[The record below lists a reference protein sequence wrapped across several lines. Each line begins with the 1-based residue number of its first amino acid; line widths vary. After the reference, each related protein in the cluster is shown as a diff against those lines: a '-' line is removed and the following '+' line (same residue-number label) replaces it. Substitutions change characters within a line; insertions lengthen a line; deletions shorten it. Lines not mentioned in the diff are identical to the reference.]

1 MPSKGWRKKRNN
13 SYVFCECGCG
23 QIMPM
28 YDKRGRRRRYI
39 KGHGGVKTQINKGQH
54 LSSTTEFKKGRKGT
68 NKKDIPYE
76 ELLRLYWFE
85 EKNQKE
91 IAKIYNTSI
100 RTISKRLK
108 EANILT
114 RDGKIKKGQL
124 TGKTWEELYGEEKTS
139 KMKENLSKA
148 TSGEKNHL
156 YGKPAWNKG
165 KKWPADIVYKMLLR
179 RTPNRDERFL
189 IDFFKSKNLPYIF
202 VGDGSVIIDNR
213 NPDFINSN
221 GQKKIIEFF
230 GEHWHKPEDE
240 TIKRRIYQ
248 KYGFDL
254 LVIWGKDTK
263 DKEMLL
269 EKVSEFNRKEIL

>member
-1 MPSKGWRKKRNN
+1 MPSKGWRKKR
-13 SYVFCECGCG
+13 SVQQIFCECGCG

-39 KGHGGVKTQINKGQH
+39 NGHGGVKTQIKKGQH
-54 LSSTTEFKKGRKGT
+54 LSLTTEFREGRKGT

-91 IAKIYNTSI
+91 IAKIYNTS
-100 RTISKRLK
+100 TKTVSKRLK

-114 RDGKIKKGQL
+114 RDGRIKKGQL
-124 TGKTWEELYGEEKTS
+124 IGKTWEELYGEENANM
-139 KMKENLSKA
+139 MKENLSKA
-148 TSGEKNHL
+148 TSGEKNNM

-165 KKWPADIVYKMLLR
+165 KKWPADVVYKMLLR
-179 RTPNRDERFL
+179 RTPNRDEQFL
-189 IDFFKSKNLPYIF
+189 IDFFKTKNLPYIF
-202 VGDGSVIIDNR
+202 VGNGSVIIDNR

-221 GQKKIIEFF
+221 GQKKIFEFF

-240 TIKRRIYQ
+240 IVKRRIYR

-254 LVIWGKDTK
+254 LVIWGRDIKN
-263 DKEMLL
+263 KETLL
-269 EKVSEFNRKEIL
+269 EKVLEFDKKEII